1 MNHKADLILKL
12 LSQANGD
19 HCVKFNPRGKKK
31 EGSNTNAD
39 FTLKKAKIQHL
50 QSL

>member
-1 MNHKADLILKL
+1 MVIIVL
-12 LSQANGD
+12 
-19 HCVKFNPRGKKK
+19 NPTQGAKK

-39 FTLKKAKIQHL
+39 FTLKKAQIQHL

>member
-1 MNHKADLILKL
+1 MVIIVLNSTQGA
-12 LSQANGD
+12 
-19 HCVKFNPRGKKK
+19 KKK

-39 FTLKKAKIQHL
+39 FTLKKAQIQHL